1 MENGGS
7 LRKTQ
12 PTLRLL
18 HKGTVSTPSN
28 GGMVLCGVS
37 CSRQPTSGVDMSD
50 TVTKCN
56 GCGMYR
62 LCREYEGL
70 WLCTDGPA
78 KCWKRRKA
86 VKAKK
91 ESER

>member
-1 MENGGS
+1 
-7 LRKTQ
+7 
-12 PTLRLL
+12 
-18 HKGTVSTPSN
+18 
-28 GGMVLCGVS
+28 
-37 CSRQPTSGVDMSD
+37 MSD